1 MKYKE
6 ITKMSKED
14 REKKL
19 RELKLELIKSR
30 TKSSKTGNT
39 NTKQIKKTI
48 AKMLTFNT
56 SKGVIEKK

>member
-6 ITKMSKED
+6 ITKMTKED
-14 REKKL
+14 RDKKFK
-19 RELKLELIKSR
+19 ELKMELIKSR
-30 TKSSKTGNT
+30 TKTSKTGNS

-56 SKGVIEKK
+56 SKGGIEKK

>member
-6 ITKMSKED
+6 ITKMTKED
-14 REKKL
+14 RDKKFK
-19 RELKLELIKSR
+19 ELKMELIKSR
-30 TKSSKTGNT
+30 AKTSKTGNS

-56 SKGVIEKK
+56 SKGGIEKK

>member
-6 ITKMSKED
+6 ITKMNKEE
-14 REKKL
+14 REKKIN
-19 RELKLELIKSR
+19 ELKVELIKSR

-56 SKGVIEKK
+56 SKGGVDKK